1 MATTI
6 QNLHS
11 LTSGNQPGDLYP
23 GEVAYNVADG
33 FTYIGN
39 GSNNYTDTLGQV
51 IGPSSEPGYGWQQGV
66 FNASPV
72 NGSVTLAGIYDAQ
85 ANEVTSVTAA
95 GTAVGFTVND
105 PLPAAAAGNTDYYVL
120 VQIGGT
126 LTPPAPTGD
135 ADPGDW
141 IVSTGTAWALVKTSQ
156 QIVPAENV
164 TITPTGWITG
174 PNLQQA
180 LNEIVLNTI
189 TTAGGGVSFLNING
203 DLEVLGD
210 TTLGN
215 ASTDALTVAATST
228 FQAPVTVNATI
239 TGNSSLSVATTGAF
253 GSNLSTA
260 GNLTVGGNTTLGNTS
275 TDTVTATGPVTLQN
289 NLTVTQTT
297 QLNGTTQVNGALTTT
312 NQVAFTGSGSA
323 VSVDTATF
331 AVAGTTAV
339 TTATGTSITVNS
351 ANVGFSTSSNVI
363 FNGNVLLGS
372 NANAGRTTTY
382 SRSTTVTEVLNN
394 FLVVPGTIISFGGS
408 NIPAGY
414 VNCDGR
420 SLPTTG
426 QYADLFTAIGY
437 TWGGSGA
444 SFKIP
449 DLRGMF
455 LRGTGNNALYK
466 TAGGGVPS
474 GAAPGVL
481 QQDQFAQHNHNILD
495 RNGQPLSNNPDF
507 VNVYDTLGTGQG
519 SSLGGT
525 TSTGFQYGGVPYTGN
540 TGQYETRPI
549 NVSIVYC
556 MKY

>member
-95 GTAVGFTVND
+95 GTAVGFTVGD

-239 TGNSSLSVATTGAF
+239 TGNSSLSIATTGAF

-351 ANVGFSTSSNVI
+351 ANVGFSTSSNVV
-363 FNGNVLLGS
+363 FNGNVLLAS
-372 NANAGRTTTY
+372 NANTRAVTY
-382 SRSTTVTEVLNN
+382 SRNATITEVLNN
-394 FLVVPGTIISFGGS
+394 FLVVPGTIISFGG
-408 NIPAGY
+408 NNVPAGY
-414 VNCDGR
+414 VACDGR
-420 SLPTTG
+420 TVATTG
-426 QYADLFTAIGY
+426 QYADLFAAIGY
-437 TWGGSGA
+437 TWGGTGA
-444 SFKIP
+444 TFKLP

-455 LRGTGNNALYK
+455 LRGTGNNATWK

-474 GAAPGVL
+474 APVVGGYQV
-481 QQDQFAQHNHNILD
+481 DMFAQHNHNILD

-525 TSTGFQYGGVPYTGN
+525 TSAGFQYGGVPYTGN
-540 TGQYETRPI
+540 AGQYESRPV
-549 NVSIVYC
+549 NFAVLYC
-556 MKY
+556 IKY

>member
-11 LTSGNQPGDLYP
+11 LTAGNQPGDLLP

-33 FTYIGN
+33 FTYIGD

-51 IGPSSEPGYGWQQGV
+51 IGPSSEPGMGWQQGV

-95 GTAVGFTVND
+95 GAAVGFTVGD

-180 LNEIVLNTI
+180 LNEIVLNAI

-260 GNLTVGGNTTLGNTS
+260 GNLTVDGNTTLGNTS

-297 QLNGTTQVNGALTTT
+297 QLNGTTQINGALTTT
-312 NQVAFTGSGSA
+312 GQVAFTGSTRD
-323 VSVDTATF
+323 VSVDTATLT
-331 AVAGTTAV
+331 VAGTTAV
-339 TTATGTSITVNS
+339 TTASGTSITVNS
-351 ANVGFSTSSNVI
+351 ANVGFSTSSNVA
-363 FNGNVLLGS
+363 FSGNVLLGS
-372 NANAGRTTTY
+372 NANARTVTY
-382 SRSTTVTEVLNN
+382 SRNATITEVLNN
-394 FLVVPGTIISFGGS
+394 FLVVPGTIIAFGG
-408 NIPAGY
+408 NNVPAGY
-414 VNCDGR
+414 VACDGR
-420 SLPTTG
+420 TVATTG
-426 QYADLFTAIGY
+426 QYADLFAAIAY
-437 TWGGSGA
+437 TWGGTGA
-444 SFKIP
+444 TFKLP

-455 LRGTGNNALYK
+455 LRGTGNNATWK

-474 GAAPGVL
+474 TGAVGTY
-481 QQDQFAQHNHNILD
+481 QIDMFAQHNHNILD
-495 RNGQPLSNNPDF
+495 NAGQPLSNNPDF

-525 TSTGFQYGGVPYTGN
+525 SSTGYLYGGKPYTGN
-540 TGQYETRPI
+540 AGQYESRPV
-549 NVSIVYC
+549 NFAVLYC
-556 MKY
+556 IKY